1 MANHVLDSW
10 ALIAFFEDEPAAG
23 AVEEILDQANRD
35 KHRLYLSAV
44 NWAEIYYNT
53 MREVSRAAAE
63 DQARMIANLP
73 IDVVGVGDDLKLA
86 RQAAA
91 FKATYRLSLADAFA
105 VALAKEKKAELVTGD
120 PEFKALEKEIKITWL
135 KNQ

>member
-1 MANHVLDSW
+1 MANRVLDSW

-53 MREVSRAAAE
+53 MREVSREAAE

-73 IDVVGVGDDLKLA
+73 IDVIGVGDDLKLA

-120 PEFKALEKEIKITWL
+120 PEFNALEKEIKIKWL
-135 KNQ
+135 TNS

>member
-1 MANHVLDSW
+1 MANRVLDSW

-53 MREVSRAAAE
+53 MREVSREAAE
-63 DQARMIANLP
+63 AQAQM

-86 RQAAA
+86 RQAAV

-105 VALAKEKKAELVTGD
+105 VALAKEKKADLVTGD
-120 PEFKALEKEIKITWL
+120 PEFKALGKEIEILWL
-135 KNQ
+135 K